1 MTLIEVMITVSLMG
15 MVILGVLS
23 ANFFGLREDQ
33 LLESKGG
40 MNDSSRRAI
49 SELLHDIRAAKGYD
63 IGNISTSTNFSA
75 FGNGTNMQGP
85 ALRLYT
91 TILSTN
97 QAINL
102 TNYIV
107 YYFDTSHAAASDGIL
122 YRMTSGSTPKVVVSN
137 LVNTFTF
144 SSEFYTGGVQNVK
157 TYKGIVHTTLQFCQ
171 FQYPKATVG
180 TNGLFSSYRIECRAT
195 PHLPDGP

>member
-1 MTLIEVMITVSLMG
+1 MITVSLMV

-33 LLESKGG
+33 LIEAKGG

-49 SELLHDIRAAKGYD
+49 GEMMHDIRAAKGYD
-63 IGNISTSTNFSA
+63 IGNISTSTNFLA
-75 FGNGTNMQGP
+75 YANGTSMQGT
-85 ALRLYT
+85 AVRLYT
-91 TILSTN
+91 AIFSTN
-97 QAINL
+97 QAINF
-102 TNYIV
+102 TNYII
-107 YYFDTSHAAASDGIL
+107 YYFNTNNAASSDGIL
-122 YRMTSGSTPKVVVSN
+122 YRMTASSSTPTVVVSN
-137 LVNTFTF
+137 LVNSFTF

-180 TNGLFSSYRIECRAT
+180 TNGLFQSYRIDCRAT